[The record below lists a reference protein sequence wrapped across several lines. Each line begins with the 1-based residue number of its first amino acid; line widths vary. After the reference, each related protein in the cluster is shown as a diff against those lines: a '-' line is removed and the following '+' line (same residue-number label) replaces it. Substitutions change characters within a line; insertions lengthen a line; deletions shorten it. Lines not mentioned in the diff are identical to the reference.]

1 MNFNGYE
8 PVEKLS
14 EVIPNGRYQAQILE
28 TLETKLANNAGVL
41 KVHIAV
47 KGYPNAVPDTY
58 SIFECPVDEKR
69 RRIWN
74 WQMTKFFDSFGITRG
89 DWNVSNWVKKYGWV
103 DITQDW
109 NAKAGKAFATIHP
122 VKKDDPPT
130 QDYKPK
136 ENQAAQPAGQNQDS
150 KSDDFPEDIPF

>member
-14 EVIPNGRYQAQILE
+14 EIIPNGRYQAQILE

-47 KGYPNAVPDTY
+47 KGYPDATPDTY
-58 SIFECPVDEKR
+58 CIFECPVDEKK

-74 WQMTKFFDSFGITRG
+74 WHMTKFFDSFGITRG
-89 DWNVSNWVKKYGWV
+89 DWNVNNWVKKYGWV

-109 NAKAGKAFATIHP
+109 NSKAGKAFATIHP
-122 VKKDDPPT
+122 VKRDDPPT
-130 QDYKPK
+130 PDYKPK
-136 ENQAAQPAGQNQDS
+136 EKQAAQPAGQNQGS
-150 KSDDFPEDIPF
+150 KSDDFPDDIPW

>member
-1 MNFNGYE
+1 MNFYGYE

-14 EVIPNGRYQAQILE
+14 DVIPNGRYQAQILE

-47 KGYPNAVPDTY
+47 KGYPNAIPDTY

-74 WQMTKFFDSFGITRG
+74 WQMTKFFDSFRITRG

-109 NAKAGKAFATIHP
+109 NSKAGKAFATIHP

-130 QDYKPK
+130 PDYKPK
-136 ENQAAQPAGQNQDS
+136 ENLAAQPAGQNQGS
-150 KSDDFPEDIPF
+150 KSDDFPEDIPW

>member
-8 PVEKLS
+8 PVEKLA

-47 KGYPNAVPDTY
+47 KGYPNAIPDTY

-109 NAKAGKAFATIHP
+109 NSKTGKAFATIHP

-136 ENQAAQPAGQNQDS
+136 ESQAAQPAGQNQGS
-150 KSDDFPEDIPF
+150 KSDDFPEDIPW

>member
-14 EVIPNGRYQAQILE
+14 EIIPKGRYQAQILE
-28 TLETKLANNAGVL
+28 TLETKLANNAGIL

-47 KGYPNAVPDTY
+47 KGYPDATPDTY
-58 SIFECPVDEKR
+58 CIFECPVDEKK

-74 WQMTKFFDSFGITRG
+74 LHMTKFFDSFGITRG
-89 DWNVSNWVKKYGWV
+89 DWNVNNWVKKYGWV

-109 NAKAGKAFATIHP
+109 NSKAGKAFATIHP
-122 VKKDDPPT
+122 VKRDDPPT
-130 QDYKPK
+130 PDYKPK
-136 ENQAAQPAGQNQDS
+136 KNQAAQPAGQNQGS
-150 KSDDFPEDIPF
+150 KSDDFPEDIPW

>member
-47 KGYPNAVPDTY
+47 KGYPKCNP
-58 SIFECPVDEKR
+58 R
-69 RRIWN
+69 HL
-74 WQMTKFFDSFGITRG
+74 Q
-89 DWNVSNWVKKYGWV
+89 
-103 DITQDW
+103 
-109 NAKAGKAFATIHP
+109 HL
-122 VKKDDPPT
+122 
-130 QDYKPK
+130 
-136 ENQAAQPAGQNQDS
+136 
-150 KSDDFPEDIPF
+150 